1 MPQNLLSISIDAALT
16 GELNAAVDLLNERLA
31 DKTISLDADTRRSL
45 LKMGDKSEAFVRQ
58 TITLLAQNRQVV
70 PPSLQLDEALADLAA
85 LDVIRP
91 LLGRL
96 QQLAERLRDTEM
108 ALGSDLMVAG
118 TEGYAVLKVT
128 GAQQGLDAQMREIG
142 ARWGRGSRR
151 AASTPELEAAE
162 A

>member
-1 MPQNLLSISIDAALT
+1 MPQNLISISIDAALAA
-16 GELNAAVDLLNERLA
+16 ELNGAVDVLSQRLA
-31 DKTISLDADTRRSL
+31 DKTVGLDPDTRRGL

-58 TITLLAQNRQVV
+58 TMTLLAQNRQVV
-70 PPSLQLDEALADLAA
+70 PPSLQLDEALGDLAA

-96 QQLAERLRDTEM
+96 QQLVERLRDTEM

-118 TEGYAVLKVT
+118 TEGYALLKVT
-128 GAQQGLDAQMREIG
+128 GGQQGLDAQLREIG
-142 ARWGRGSRR
+142 ARWGRGVRR
-151 AASTPELEAAE
+151 GANAPELEPVE